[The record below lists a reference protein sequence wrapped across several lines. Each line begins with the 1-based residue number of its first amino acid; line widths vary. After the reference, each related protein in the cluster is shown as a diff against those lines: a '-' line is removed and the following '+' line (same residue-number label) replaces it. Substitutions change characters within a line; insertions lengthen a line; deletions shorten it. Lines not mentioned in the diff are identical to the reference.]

1 MTSGYQVLLVDG
13 KRPPMTE
20 QAPRQV
26 EIEVSPEGN
35 RLITIGARFLNRK
48 QHDIARPHDG
58 VFDEVEAERTHG
70 SS

>member
-1 MTSGYQVLLVDG
+1 
-13 KRPPMTE
+13 MTE

-35 RLITIGARFLNRK
+35 RLITIGAHFLHRK